1 MEPKQV
7 VVIGGGFAGL
17 WAVRALAR
25 APVQI
30 TLVDR
35 TNHHLFQ
42 PLLYEVA
49 TAGLSSPD
57 IAAPLRHILR
67 HQPNVTVLCAAVTD
81 IRLATHEVRAGTQ
94 LLPYDYLVVAA
105 GASHSYFGHPEW
117 APLAPGLK
125 TLRDALAMR
134 YRILAAFESAE
145 RETDPATRAAWLR
158 FAVIGGGP
166 TGVEL
171 AGTLAEIARNTL
183 PGEFRRA
190 NPASAEV
197 HLIEAGP
204 RLLAAMPPGLSEKAR
219 QQLERLGVTV
229 QLQAPVSEIDAQG
242 LVLGGR
248 RIECRTV
255 LWAAGVSASPLGR
268 MLSEH
273 CDRQGRV
280 PVAVDLSLA
289 EHAEVFVAG
298 DLATVKNNG
307 VQVPGVAPAAKQMG
321 AHVAAMIRA
330 DLAARTRSAFRYR
343 DYGSL
348 ATVGRRAAVVAFGR
362 LHVAGLFAWLFWL
375 SAHLFFLIGFRN
387 RLIVL
392 LNWGWSYF
400 THQRY
405 ARVMIRQD
413 ETPPA

>member
-1 MEPKQV
+1 MEAKQV

-25 APVQI
+25 APVQV

-35 TNHHLFQ
+35 NNHHLFQ

-67 HQPNVTVLCAAVTD
+67 NQPNVTVLCAAVTD
-81 IRLATHEVRAGTQ
+81 IRLATREVRAGTQ

-134 YRILAAFESAE
+134 YRILAAFENAE
-145 RETDPATRAAWLR
+145 RETDPASRAAWLR

-171 AGTLAEIARNTL
+171 AGTLAEIARHTL
-183 PGEFRRA
+183 PGEFRHA

-204 RLLAAMPPGLSEKAR
+204 RLLAAMPPELSAKAR
-219 QQLERLGVTV
+219 LQLQRLGVTV
-229 QLQAPVSEIDAQG
+229 QLDSPVSEIDAGG

-255 LWAAGVSASPLGR
+255 LWAAGVSASSLGR

-280 PVAVDLSLA
+280 PVASDLSLPG
-289 EHAEVFVAG
+289 HAEVFVAG
-298 DLATVKNNG
+298 DLATVKSGG

-321 AHVAAMIRA
+321 THVATMIRA
-330 DLAARTRSAFRYR
+330 DLAARQRSAFRYR

-362 LHVAGLFAWLFWL
+362 LHIAGIFAWLFWL
-375 SAHLFFLIGFRN
+375 GAHLFFLIGFRN

-405 ARVMIRQD
+405 ARVMIQQD
-413 ETPPA
+413 ED